1 MKFFTLCCFSILL
14 FLDSLILK
22 SIFSFPCDCPWRSCF
37 CLDYGN
43 TTESQTSLWIVL
55 NSNWSLAS
63 LWTVLNSAW
72 SLSTLRTT
80 VVSCGLSSPLISL
93 GVSSSNSSS
102 LLSLL
107 LPSLSNGFSS
117 LMLCCISLDS
127 FLILFFFYM
136 YFLSFLLLRYCNW
149 SYLTIDH
156 RVVTNCD
163 RGFVSLN
170 PYYFLLWLCIK
181 LDHRQSFLTQHVCF
195 LPSMTSFFLSL
206 PSVVG
211 FAQEHDPQ
219 VTEL

>member
-55 NSNWSLAS
+55 NS
-63 LWTVLNSAW
+63 AW
-72 SLSTLRTT
+72 SLSSLRTI

-107 LPSLSNGFSS
+107 LPSLSNGFSF
-117 LMLCCISLDS
+117 LMLCCLSLDS
-127 FLILFFFYM
+127 FLIVFFFLILFPY
-136 YFLSFLLLRYCNW
+136 
-149 SYLTIDH
+149 TI
-156 RVVTNCD
+156 
-163 RGFVSLN
+163 
-170 PYYFLLWLCIK
+170 
-181 LDHRQSFLTQHVCF
+181 
-195 LPSMTSFFLSL
+195 FF
-206 PSVVG
+206 
-211 FAQEHDPQ
+211 
-219 VTEL
+219 